1 MKTIKIA
8 KYITVFVGVLMVT
21 VGTQSCKNDE
31 IHEVVS
37 GMDYYLTLQSGDII
51 KASDVIKDK
60 DLSDRFI
67 SSDDD
72 IADYCYENIYATFPG
87 IATLHNDKC
96 TISVRVLP
104 YTGPKLFPELPE
116 INFVSADKNDVK
128 NYMQNKGFT
137 LTKESIETVNLS
149 DFIVLE
155 YAPFGNSKSITF
167 YLKNS
172 NWSYVCFAII
182 DTGKSV
188 ADNRGYLLQD
198 YDLANNSGLIA
209 DRYFVEKNSYS
220 YAGIYITSDDG
231 WKTLKLMYR

>member
-198 YDLANNSGLIA
+198 YDLANNSRLIA